1 MIREWGGS
9 LEMSSWAPT
18 SGRRHVVAEYGVDV
32 SREAEGRTKY
42 RVIADELRSAIA
54 SGTYAPGDRLP
65 GENALMEHYGVA
77 RMTAR
82 QALAVLQN
90 EGLTAT
96 RRGAGVFVRDFQPII
111 RDGIKRL
118 SRDRWL
124 TGRGIWGGDG
134 ERRPL
139 TVDNLKVR
147 EVRAPAYVAEVLGI
161 TTGERVVER
170 ERRYLLDGRPVLL
183 ATSWLPAS
191 IAAGTPIARKDT
203 GEGGLYARLAEL
215 GYAPTHF
222 REDLRARMPSGEE
235 ASTLDIPAGTP
246 VITVARTAYAKERVV
261 ELNEMTLDAS
271 VYVLRYDFDA

>member
-1 MIREWGGS
+1 MCW
-9 LEMSSWAPT
+9 
-18 SGRRHVVAEYGVDV
+18 SGYGVDV

-42 RVIADELRSAIA
+42 RVIADELRTAIT
-54 SGTYAPGDRLP
+54 SGSYAPGDRLP
-65 GENALMEHYGVA
+65 GENALMEKYGVA

-90 EGLTAT
+90 EGLTIT
-96 RRGAGVFVRDFQPII
+96 RRGAGVFVRDFRPII

-118 SRDRWL
+118 ARNRWL
-124 TGRGIWGGDG
+124 SGTGIWDGDE

-139 TVDNLKVR
+139 TVDSLKVH
-147 EVRAPAYVAEVLGI
+147 EVRSPDHVAGVLGI
-161 TTGERVVER
+161 DAGERVVER

-203 GEGGLYARLAEL
+203 GEGGIYARLAEVGL
-215 GYAPTHF
+215 APTHF
-222 REDLRARMPSGEE
+222 REDLRARMPSDDE
-235 ASTLDIPAGTP
+235 ATTLDLPAGTP
-246 VITVARTAYAKERVV
+246 VITVARTAYAKDRVV